1 MADLSRRNIGL
12 GGKPGLIV
20 VDMSL
25 GFTQPES
32 PLGGHFDSVVAAT
45 ATLID
50 AFRARALPIVFT
62 TVVYDREEDASVF
75 RARLPSLN
83 ILKRGSAWVEIDP
96 RIAPSAPDLLA
107 EKHFPSAFVG
117 TNVDRHLRSQGVD
130 SVVVVGLTTS
140 GCVRATAVDALS
152 HNYPTVVVKDA
163 VGDRNID
170 AHRANLHDLHAKY
183 VDVLSLDEALQ
194 LLPEEQRP

>member
-12 GGKPGLIV
+12 GGKPALIV
-20 VDMSL
+20 VDMSV

-45 ATLID
+45 ATLIN
-50 AFRARALPIVFT
+50 AFRARGLPIVFT
-62 TVVYDREEDASVF
+62 TVVYDRDEDASVF

-96 RIAPSAPDLLA
+96 RLKPAKSDMLA

-117 TNVDRHLRSQGVD
+117 TEVDRYLRSQGVD
-130 SVVVVGLTTS
+130 SAIVVGLTTS

-152 HNYPTVVVKDA
+152 HNYPTVVVKEA
-163 VGDRNID
+163 VGDRNVD
-170 AHRANLHDLHAKY
+170 AHHANLHDLHAKY
-183 VDVLSLDEALQ
+183 VDVLSLDETLQ
-194 LLPEEQRP
+194 LLPEEQRS

>member
-1 MADLSRRNIGL
+1 MADLSRKNIGL
-12 GGKPGLIV
+12 GSKPGLIV

-45 ATLID
+45 ATLIE
-50 AFRARALPIVFT
+50 ACRARDLPIVYT
-62 TVVYDREEDASVF
+62 TVVYDRDEDASVF

-83 ILKRGSAWVEIDP
+83 ILKRGSAWVDIDP
-96 RIAPSAPDLLA
+96 RLVSSESDLLV

-117 TNVDRHLRSQGVD
+117 TKVDAYLRSQSAD
-130 SVVVVGLTTS
+130 SVIVVGLTTS

-152 HNYPTVVVKDA
+152 HNYPTVVVRDA
-163 VGDRNID
+163 VGDRNLD
-170 AHRANLHDLHAKY
+170 AHEANLHDLHAKY
-183 VDVLSLDEALQ
+183 VDVLSLEQTLQ
-194 LLPEEQRP
+194 LLPKRLKS

>member
-1 MADLSRRNIGL
+1 VADLSRKHIGL
-12 GGKPGLIV
+12 GSKPGLIV

-32 PLGGHFDSVVAAT
+32 PLGGHFDSVVATT

-50 AFRARALPIVFT
+50 AFRARDLPIVFT
-62 TVVYDREEDASVF
+62 TVVYDRDEDASVF

-83 ILKRGSAWVEIDP
+83 ILKRGSAWIDIDP
-96 RIAPSAPDLLA
+96 RLAPSESDLLA

-117 TNVDRHLRSQGVD
+117 TNVDQFLRSKNVD
-130 SVVVVGLTTS
+130 SAVVVGLTTS

-152 HNYPTVVVKDA
+152 HNYPTVVVKEA

-170 AHRANLHDLHAKY
+170 AHHANLHDLHAKY
-183 VDVLSLDEALQ
+183 VDVLSLEDTLQ
-194 LLPEEQRP
+194 LLPEEQNP

>member
-12 GGKPGLIV
+12 GSKPGLIV

-32 PLGGHFDSVVAAT
+32 PLGGNFDSVVAAT
-45 ATLID
+45 ATLIE
-50 AFRARALPIVFT
+50 AFRARGLPIVFT
-62 TVVYDREEDASVF
+62 TVVYDRDEDASVF

-83 ILKRGSAWVEIDP
+83 ILKRGSAWIDIDP
-96 RIAPSAPDLLA
+96 RLAPSESDLLA

-117 TNVDRHLRSQGVD
+117 TNVDQFLRSQHAD
-130 SVVVVGLTTS
+130 SAVVVGLTTS

-152 HNYPTVVVKDA
+152 HNYPTVVVKEA

-170 AHRANLHDLHAKY
+170 AHHANLHDLHAKY
-183 VDVLSLDEALQ
+183 VDVLSLEDTLQ
-194 LLPEEQRP
+194 LLPEGQNP

>member
-12 GGKPGLIV
+12 GHNPGLII

-32 PLGGHFDSVVAAT
+32 PLGGRFDSVVESVVR
-45 ATLID
+45 LIQ
-50 AFRARALPIVFT
+50 AFRLRGLPLVYT
-62 TVVYDREEDASVF
+62 TVVYDRDEDASVF

-96 RIAPSAPDLLA
+96 RLAPTADDLLV
-107 EKHFPSAFVG
+107 EKHYPSAFLG
-117 TNVDRHLRSQGVD
+117 TNIDQYLRAEGVD
-130 SVVVVGLTTS
+130 SLVVVGLTTS

-152 HNYPTVVVKDA
+152 HNYPTVVVSEA
-163 VGDRNID
+163 VGDRNLE
-170 AHRANLHDLHAKY
+170 AHAANLHDLHAKY
-183 VDVLSLDEALQ
+183 VDVLSLAETLM
-194 LLPEEQRP
+194 LLPEGTDS

>member
-12 GGKPGLIV
+12 GSKPGLIV

-32 PLGGHFDSVVAAT
+32 PLGGHFDSVVAAA
-45 ATLID
+45 ATLIE
-50 AFRARALPIVFT
+50 ACRARALPIVYT
-62 TVVYDREEDASVF
+62 TVVYDRDEDASVF

-83 ILKRGSAWVEIDP
+83 ILKRGSAWVDIDP
-96 RIAPSAPDLLA
+96 RLAPLESDLVA

-117 TNVDRHLRSQGVD
+117 TYVDRYLRSNGAD
-130 SVVVVGLTTS
+130 SAIIVGLTTS

-152 HNYPTVVVKDA
+152 HNYATVVVKEA
-163 VGDRNID
+163 VGDRNLD
-170 AHRANLHDLHAKY
+170 AHEANLHDLHAKY
-183 VDVLSLDEALQ
+183 VDVLSLDETLQ
-194 LLPEEQRP
+194 LLPEEQTP

>member
-12 GGKPGLIV
+12 GSKPGLIV

-45 ATLID
+45 ATLIE
-50 AFRARALPIVFT
+50 ACRARDLPIVYT
-62 TVVYDREEDASVF
+62 TVVYDRDEDASVF

-83 ILKRGSAWVEIDP
+83 ILKRGSAWVAIDP
-96 RIAPSAPDLLA
+96 RLVPSESDFLA

-117 TNVDRHLRSQGVD
+117 TNVDAYLRSQSAD
-130 SVVVVGLTTS
+130 SVIVVGLTTS

-152 HNYPTVVVKDA
+152 HNYPTVVVREA
-163 VGDRNID
+163 VGDRNPD
-170 AHRANLHDLHAKY
+170 AHEANLHDLHAKY
-183 VDVLSLDEALQ
+183 VDVLSLEQTLQ
-194 LLPEEQRP
+194 LLPKRSKS